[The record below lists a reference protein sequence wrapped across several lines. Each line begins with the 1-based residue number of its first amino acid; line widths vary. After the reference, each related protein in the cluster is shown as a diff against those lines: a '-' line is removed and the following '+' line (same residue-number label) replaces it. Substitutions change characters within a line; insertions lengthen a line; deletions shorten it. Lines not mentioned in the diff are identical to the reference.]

1 MEQAGKVFD
10 IAISLICLAIVVSIL
25 FFGLS
30 QSKSIAASG
39 YEAIQDGSNVRVSVE
54 NAKWQEK
61 EIPTSAVLPILRA
74 YGSSITSFEC
84 GVCGAVSSGHD
95 IGDCLYGHIGGTGY
109 LEMRE
114 DGADGYIASWEAA

>member
-10 IAISLICLAIVVSIL
+10 IAVSLICLAIVISIL

-30 QSKSIAASG
+30 QSKGIAAAG
-39 YEAIQDGSNVRVSVE
+39 YEAIQDKSNVRVSVE
-54 NAKWQEK
+54 GAKWQER
-61 EIPTSAVLPILRA
+61 EIPTSAVLPILRT
-74 YGSSITSFEC
+74 YSNTVSSFEC
-84 GVCGAVSSGHD
+84 EVCGSVSIGYD

-114 DGADGYIASWEAA
+114 DGGDGYIAKWEGA